1 MIEDGYSCKDFRDI
15 DKHWIEHRSAA
26 ALLLSLD
33 GGAFAEGGLAAGVFF
48 VLTFVL
54 GDGNSIFDFAS
65 HQGERLLDVLRV
77 LGRSLQ
83 EANAVVVRE
92 FLALLGAHDTLALQI
107 ALVADEDAGNVVAGV
122 LLNLSHPVLN
132 SAERIAAGDI
142 VGDNNAVGTLVVAGS
157 DGLEALLTGSVPN
170 LQLDRLAVNLVVA
183 NLEVNTDGGHE
194 VVSEDIIL

>member
-1 MIEDGYSCKDFRDI
+1 VIEDGCSCKDFRDI